1 MCIGFPG
8 IVISVDEV
16 GATVDQEGRL
26 RRASTLLIPDI
37 APGDHVFV
45 AAGTIVERLD
55 PGEADLIR
63 ATLLEAAALVQ
74 AQVEAET
81 EAVVRNGGPA

>member
-8 IVISVDEV
+8 IVVSVDEV

-55 PGEADLIR
+55 PTEAELIR
-63 ATLLEAAALVQ
+63 ATLLEAIALE
-74 AQVEAET
+74 EAEAT
-81 EAVVRNGGPA
+81 ATARNGGLA

>member
-8 IVISVDEV
+8 VVIAVDEI

-45 AAGTIVERLD
+45 AAGTIVERID
-55 PGEADLIR
+55 PDEAELIR
-63 ATLLEAAALVQ
+63 ATLLEAIALEQ
-74 AQVEAET
+74 AEAE
-81 EAVVRNGGPA
+81 ASAGKGGPA

>member
-1 MCIGFPG
+1 MCVGFPG
-8 IVISVDEV
+8 TVISVDEV

-45 AAGTIVERLD
+45 AAGTIVERID
-55 PGEADLIR
+55 PEEAELIR
-63 ATLLEAAALVQ
+63 ATLLEAIALEQ
-74 AQVEAET
+74 AEAE
-81 EAVVRNGGPA
+81 AAAGKGGTA